1 MSRRSIVV
9 CRGSWML
16 NSQQRVAIFVPSMHD
31 GGAERTMLNLSQGVA
46 ARGYLVDLVLARTE
60 GPHLKHVPDSVR
72 VVDLKASRVLASLP
86 ALARYLRVARP
97 LAMLSV
103 MNHANIVALWA
114 RRLSAAST
122 RVVVSERNTLSV
134 SARHAQNRR
143 ARLMPRLIKRFYP
156 WADQIVTVSHGVADD
171 LAQVMGVPRERIH
184 VIYNP
189 VVTSELRRKA
199 QAPLEHPWFAP
210 GQPPI
215 VLGVGRL
222 QAQKDFPTL
231 IQAFAQVHRARRA
244 RLLILGEGA
253 ERPALETLVRR
264 LGLEHDVGL
273 PGFVENPYA
282 YMSRSA
288 LFVLSSK
295 WEGLPGVLIEALY
308 CGVPVIATD
317 CPSGP
322 REILSGGRYGQL
334 VPVGDVS
341 AMARAIERGLDNQ
354 IPRPPCESWRPFEHE
369 AVVSQYIDL
378 LLGDRSCAK

>member
-103 MNHANIVALWA
+103 MKHANIVALWA

-273 PGFVENPYA
+273 PVF
-282 YMSRSA
+282 
-288 LFVLSSK
+288 
-295 WEGLPGVLIEALY
+295 IEALY

-322 REILSGGRYGQL
+322 LEILSGGRYGQL

-378 LLGDRSCAK
+378 LLGDRSCAKYRSGYH